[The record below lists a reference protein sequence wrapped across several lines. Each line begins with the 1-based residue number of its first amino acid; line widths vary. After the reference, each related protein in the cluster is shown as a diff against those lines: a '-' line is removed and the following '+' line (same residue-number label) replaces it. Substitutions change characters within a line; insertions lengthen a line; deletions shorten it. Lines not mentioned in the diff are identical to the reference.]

1 MRPGCERAPRRGA
14 TVVAKGLRSLPFA
27 GLRDSPHSGLTCTCV
42 LQRTT
47 VNPSLAAWQWG
58 LMEDG
63 IQRDDTESVA
73 KREGVDSEDLYRR
86 AQVAVLS
93 GLARG
98 DAVDDLVA
106 AAAPAHVPGRL
117 TPDVAL
123 LELAV
128 TALDL
133 AYPAGAEPL
142 QYEGLVERYL
152 PEVTFRGR
160 VEHRNSQYALYA
172 AACMRGGLQPDLL
185 SDAGWWQTPL
195 WQYAVLAV
203 VIYSR
208 AATERL
214 ALPVGEV
221 VRRIAAR
228 HGLELTA

>member
-1 MRPGCERAPRRGA
+1 V
-14 TVVAKGLRSLPFA
+14 T
-27 GLRDSPHSGLTCTCV
+27 
-42 LQRTT
+42 
-47 VNPSLAAWQWG
+47 
-58 LMEDG
+58 
-63 IQRDDTESVA
+63 
-73 KREGVDSEDLYRR
+73 KRERVDQDVLHRR

-98 DAVDDLVA
+98 EDVYDLMA
-106 AAAPAHVPGRL
+106 AAASSHVPGWF

-128 TALDL
+128 TALDV
-133 AYPAGAEPL
+133 ASPPGAESL
-142 QYEGLVERYL
+142 EYEGLRERYL

-195 WQYAVLAV
+195 WQYAVFAV

-208 AATERL
+208 AAAERL
-214 ALPVGEV
+214 AVPVEEI

-228 HGLELTA
+228 HGLQLTT

>member
-1 MRPGCERAPRRGA
+1 MYPLVGD
-14 TVVAKGLRSLPFA
+14 TVA
-27 GLRDSPHSGLTCTCV
+27 
-42 LQRTT
+42 
-47 VNPSLAAWQWG
+47 
-58 LMEDG
+58 
-63 IQRDDTESVA
+63 VA
-73 KREGVDSEDLYRR
+73 KRERIDPRHLHRR

-98 DAVDDLVA
+98 DDVSDLTA
-106 AAAPAHVPGRL
+106 AASPSHVPGWF

-133 AYPAGAEPL
+133 ACPPGVEPL
-142 QYEGLVERYL
+142 EYEGLRERYL

-172 AACMRGGLQPDLL
+172 AACMHGGLQPDLL

-195 WQYAVLAV
+195 WQYAVYAV

-208 AATERL
+208 AAAERL
-214 ALPVGEV
+214 AVSVEDIA
-221 VRRIAAR
+221 RRTAAR
-228 HGLELTA
+228 HGLDLTA